1 MYYQLSNNLVIKRRK
16 TVNFG
21 LNMVNGTTYQMND
34 TMFDIV
40 SFLGRDKRT
49 KEQLLEYLLKEYDVA
64 IEEIKEEVEDIL
76 DNLVSQEIIV
86 VS

>member
-1 MYYQLSNNLVIKRRK
+1 
-16 TVNFG
+16 
-21 LNMVNGTTYQMND
+21 MVNGTTYQMND